1 MKRVGKDFKINK
13 LDAHDDLWAQSDTLL
28 LADVFNSFRNMCLEI
43 YKLNSAYFCSAP
55 GSATQTALK

>member
-1 MKRVGKDFKINK
+1 MKRVGKDFKTNK
-13 LDAHDDLWAQSDTLL
+13 LDAHHDLWAQNDTLL

-43 YKLNSAYFCSAP
+43 HRLDSAYFCSAL